1 MSDFYADMAAAA
13 ERAVSVSRAR
23 GEAVLDYSVA
33 SLVVV
38 EEMLAEMSAADL
50 TTHQI
55 NTLAQDF
62 GSYILETARRLHG
75 GEYEWLVDR
84 QEPVL
89 VWGAPE
95 YHVALTGWGKARG
108 RLVGDRADNIPFFY
122 AGFSERIKNPPPDR
136 RVTFV

>member
-1 MSDFYADMAAAA
+1 MSDFYSDMTAAA
-13 ERAVSVSRAR
+13 ERAVNLSRAR
-23 GEAVLDYSVA
+23 GGALLDYSVA
-33 SLVVV
+33 SLLVV
-38 EEMLAEMSAADL
+38 EEMLAEMSALDL

-55 NTLAQDF
+55 SILAQDF

-89 VWGAPE
+89 VWGAPR
-95 YHVALTGWGKARG
+95 YHVALTGWSKARG
-108 RLVGDRADNIPFFY
+108 RLLGDRADNIPFFY